1 MRMGR
6 RPSAAQSHLS
16 PRPVP
21 HRAGSAH
28 GITNLVG
35 GYGYV
40 PGGGGGGGGA
50 PPPTVPRYL

>member
-35 GYGYV
+35 GYVWLNVNVKLDPLGH
-40 PGGGGGGGGA
+40 
-50 PPPTVPRYL
+50 RYTTHHK